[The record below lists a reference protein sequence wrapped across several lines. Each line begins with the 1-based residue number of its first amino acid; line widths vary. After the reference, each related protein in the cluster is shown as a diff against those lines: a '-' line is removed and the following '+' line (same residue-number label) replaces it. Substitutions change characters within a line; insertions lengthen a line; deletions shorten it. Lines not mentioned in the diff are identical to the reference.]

1 MPLLI
6 KRVVWNDDI
15 HVENKKLRKKL
26 FPLDI
31 ELKED
36 VTLIVGCNGTGKTRF
51 LRNLYDLYDLDF
63 QARQYIEKGQIMF
76 ADEVRNELKRIRMT
90 VESASDA
97 PVFRVHLIR
106 QDKILAAGEYSGDM
120 LQLASHWMSSGEARE
135 ILIKRIENCAVAL
148 RKDGVKGVMLLD
160 ELDDGLD
167 YKLQAEFAKILKES
181 SDVLQFVVVSHNIP
195 LISQFDEVFDIE
207 RKKYVPTSA
216 YLRKILPSGIF
227 AKPSG
232 KEQENH

>member
-15 HVENKKLRKKL
+15 FIESKKLRKKL

-36 VTLIVGCNGTGKTRF
+36 VTLIVGRNGTGKTRF

-63 QARQYIEKGQIMF
+63 QARQYTEKGQTMF
-76 ADEVRNELKRIRMT
+76 ADEVKNELKRIRMT
-90 VESASDA
+90 VESAPDA
-97 PVFRVHLIR
+97 PAFRVHLVR
-106 QDKILAAGEYSGDM
+106 QDKILAAGEYNGDM

-135 ILIKRIENCAVAL
+135 ILIKRIENCAIAL
-148 RKDGVKGVMLLD
+148 REDGVKGVMLLD
-160 ELDDGLD
+160 ELDDGMD
-167 YKLQAEFAKILKES
+167 YKLQAEFAKILKDA

-207 RKKYVPTSA
+207 QKKYVPTSA
-216 YLRKILPSGIF
+216 YLRKILPDGIF
-227 AKPSG
+227 AKTSG
-232 KEQENH
+232 KEPEKH

>member
-63 QARQYIEKGQIMF
+63 QARQYIEKGQTMF
-76 ADEVRNELKRIRMT
+76 ADEVKNELKRICMT
-90 VESASDA
+90 VESAPNVPA
-97 PVFRVHLIR
+97 FRVHLVR
-106 QDKILAAGEYSGDM
+106 QDKILAVGEYSGDM

-135 ILIKRIENCAVAL
+135 VLVKRIENCAVAL

-167 YKLQAEFAKILKES
+167 YKLQAEFAKILKEA
-181 SDVLQFVVVSHNIP
+181 SDVLQFVVVSHNVP

-207 RKKYVPTSA
+207 QKKYVPTSA

-227 AKPSG
+227 AKTSERE
-232 KEQENH
+232 KEKR

>member
-6 KRVVWNDDI
+6 SHVVWNDDI
-15 HVENKKLRKKL
+15 FIESKKLRKKL

-36 VTLIVGCNGTGKTRF
+36 VTLIVGRNGTGKTRF

-63 QARQYIEKGQIMF
+63 QARQYTEKGQTMF
-76 ADEVRNELKRIRMT
+76 ADEVKNELKRIRMT
-90 VESASDA
+90 VESAPNA
-97 PVFRVHLIR
+97 PVFRVHLVR

-148 RKDGVKGVMLLD
+148 RKDDVKGVMLLD

-167 YKLQAEFAKILKES
+167 YKLQAEFAKILKEA

-207 RKKYVPTSA
+207 QKKYVPTSA
-216 YLRKILPSGIF
+216 YLRKILPSDIF
-227 AKPSG
+227 AKSSG
-232 KEQENH
+232 KEPEKH

>member
-36 VTLIVGCNGTGKTRF
+36 VTLIVGRNGTGKTRF

-63 QARQYIEKGQIMF
+63 QARQYTEKGQTMF
-76 ADEVRNELKRIRMT
+76 ADEVKNELKRIRMT
-90 VESASDA
+90 VESAPDA
-97 PVFRVHLIR
+97 PVFRVHLVR
-106 QDKILAAGEYSGDM
+106 QDKILAAGEYNGDM
-120 LQLASHWMSSGEARE
+120 LQLASHWMSSGETRE

-160 ELDDGLD
+160 ELDDGMD
-167 YKLQAEFAKILKES
+167 YKLQAEFAKILKEA
-181 SDVLQFVVVSHNIP
+181 SDVVSHNIP

-207 RKKYVPTSA
+207 QKKYVPTSV

-232 KEQENH
+232 KETETH